1 MRVLIIGGSVFLGH
15 AVAAEAVARGHTVT
29 VFNRGRSGT
38 DVEGVEA
45 VRGDRESPADLEALV
60 AGRRWDAVLDTSGQV
75 PRVVG
80 QSVRALAR
88 HADCYLFV
96 SSVHAYAGWPGA
108 AVDESSERHACPA
121 DASREDVDGNALKA
135 GCERAVEELF
145 PGRTLIVNPGLI
157 VGPREEIGRLPW
169 WLTRIAQGGTVLAP
183 GNPDR
188 PIQLIDARDI
198 AAFALDLVG
207 SRQSGRYI
215 ASGVFGNA
223 TFGSMLRDCVA
234 VTSSDARLEW
244 VDDAFLAEHDAGWWV
259 ELPMW
264 VPEVPDGSGPWLA
277 RSAKALAVGLACRPV
292 AETIRDTWDGLRSGL
307 WTPKFRQGDLVVG
320 MPAAKEAGILAAWGS
335 RGSRRSGAE
344 G

>member
-38 DVEGVEA
+38 DADGVEA
-45 VRGDRESPADLEALV
+45 VRGDRESAADLEALV
-60 AGRRWDAVLDTSGQV
+60 AGRWWDAVVDTSGQV

-80 QSVRALAR
+80 QSVRALAQ
-88 HADCYLFV
+88 HADSYLFV
-96 SSVHAYAGWPGA
+96 SSVHAYTGWPGA
-108 AVDESSERHACPA
+108 AIDESSERHACAA
-121 DASREDVDGNALKA
+121 DAARDDVEGNALKA

-157 VGPREEIGRLPW
+157 VGPREDIGRLPW
-169 WLTRIAQGGTVLAP
+169 WLTRIAQGGAVLAP

-198 AAFALDLVG
+198 AAFSLDRIVAG
-207 SRQSGRYI
+207 GSGRYI
-215 ASGVFGNA
+215 VSGVFGNA

-234 VTSSDARLEW
+234 ATGSGARLEW
-244 VDDAFLAEHDAGWWV
+244 VGDAFLAEHDAGWWV

-264 VPEVPDGSGPWLA
+264 VPEAPDGSGPWLA
-277 RSAKALAVGLACRPV
+277 SSAKALAAGLACRPV

-307 WTPKFRQGDLVVG
+307 WTPKFKQGDLEVG
-320 MPAAKEAGILAAWGS
+320 MAAEKEAAILAAWDA
-335 RGSRRSGAE
+335 RGCGA
-344 G
+344 GG